1 MKIKLILGR
10 TEYDPITAW
19 TAIKQVEVDVPLI
32 DQDGWNVIG
41 ADWDFDTTFRKK
53 NAEIIE
59 KDRLIAELENE
70 IDILKGN
77 SKPKKIYDERG
88 NVLPEAYE

>member
-32 DQDGWNVIG
+32 D
-41 ADWDFDTTFRKK
+41 
-53 NAEIIE
+53 
-59 KDRLIAELENE
+59 
-70 IDILKGN
+70 
-77 SKPKKIYDERG
+77 
-88 NVLPEAYE
+88 

>member
-10 TEYDPITAW
+10 TEHGPTTAW

-32 DQDGWNVIG
+32 DRDGWNVIG
-41 ADWDFDTTFRKK
+41 ADWDLDITFRKK
-53 NAEIIE
+53 NTEIIE

-77 SKPKKIYDERG
+77 NKPKSIYDQA
-88 NVLPEAYE
+88 VSQSSD